1 MRVIRSAWG
10 VVAISVIASMSI
22 AFGITVLITPEY
34 ESRAQMFVSTSNQIR
49 SDVYETNVFSQQV
62 VGSYA
67 ELATGTVLASKV
79 VSDLGLDLTP
89 AELTEKV
96 TTSYSP
102 ATVVFDIVATDNSP
116 ELARDIANTMGT
128 ELSELVSAIEVST
141 NGDAPSHEVKFY
153 SLAEAS
159 DSPISPNT
167 VMYLA
172 IGAVVG
178 LLIGSALVLARHRIA
193 SR

>member
-1 MRVIRSAWG
+1 MRVIRAGWG

-49 SDVYETNVFSQQV
+49 SDVYETNSFSQQV
-62 VGSYA
+62 VAAYA
-67 ELATGTVLASKV
+67 EMVAGTVLASKV
-79 VSDLGLDLTP
+79 VSDLALDLTP
-89 AELTEKV
+89 AQLTEKV

-128 ELSELVSAIEVST
+128 ELSELVSEIEVST
-141 NGDAPSHEVKFY
+141 NGDAPSHGVKLY

-159 DSPISPNT
+159 DTPISPNT

-172 IGAVVG
+172 IGAGVG
-178 LLIGSALVLARHRIA
+178 LLIVLVRHRIA
-193 SR
+193 NR

>member
-1 MRVIRSAWG
+1 MRVIRAGWG

-49 SDVYETNVFSQQV
+49 SDVYETNSFSQQV
-62 VGSYA
+62 VSSYA
-67 ELATGTVLASKV
+67 EAVTGTALASKV
-79 VSDLGLDLTP
+79 VSDLALDLTP
-89 AELTEKV
+89 AQLTEKV

-128 ELSELVSAIEVST
+128 ELSELVSEIEVST
-141 NGDAPSHEVKFY
+141 NGDAPSHGVKLY

-159 DSPISPNT
+159 DTPISPNT

-172 IGAVVG
+172 IGAGVG
-178 LLIGSALVLARHRIA
+178 LLIVLVRHRIA
-193 SR
+193 NR